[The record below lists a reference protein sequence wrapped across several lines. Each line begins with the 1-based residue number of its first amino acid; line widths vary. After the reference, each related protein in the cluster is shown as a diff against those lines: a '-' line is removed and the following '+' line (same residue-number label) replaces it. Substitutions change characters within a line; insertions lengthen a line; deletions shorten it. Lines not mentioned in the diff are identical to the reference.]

1 MTTQGRIRNG
11 TIVLDTPLGLPE
23 GAAVEIEVREIRA
36 SSSVGKGRNVS
47 KLVEGIRYD
56 FGALDRLREASKL

>member
-1 MTTQGRIRNG
+1 MTAQGRIRNG

-36 SSSVGKGRNVS
+36 NNRAAPGRNVS
-47 KLVEGIRYD
+47 KLVEGICYD
-56 FGALDRLREASKL
+56 FDALDRLREASKL